1 MGVRRTGQDGTWDS
15 SMGKALAVK
24 PENSTNWNLIPE
36 HHRVERRELTS
47 TSCPLTST
55 YMVWLAHS
63 SSPTLHALKINVTLK
78 SFKFNFCFF
87 PELGFLQK
95 KNKPRQLAALA
106 ATADRM
112 NEEPASSPLQLFFQL
127 AGHSEHVRAVSKE
140 QMGKEAVTMPC
151 P

>member
-1 MGVRRTGQDGTWDS
+1 M
-15 SMGKALAVK
+15 
-24 PENSTNWNLIPE
+24 
-36 HHRVERRELTS
+36 H
-47 TSCPLTST
+47 
-55 YMVWLAHS
+55 
-63 SSPTLHALKINVTLK
+63 LKYINVTLK
-78 SFKFNFCFF
+78 NFKFNFCFF

-95 KNKPRQLAALA
+95 KKNKPRQLAAVA

-127 AGHSEHVRAVSKE
+127 AGHPEHMRAVSKE